1 MMPASIATLNTCRNT
16 ASVLLYRFRDCADF
30 LRGLA
35 FTGLRKAEANELE
48 WRDLEFGIG
57 EIVVR

>member
-16 ASVLLYRFRDCADF
+16 ASVLLYRFGDCADF

-35 FTGLRKAEANELE
+35 FT
-48 WRDLEFGIG
+48 
-57 EIVVR
+57 